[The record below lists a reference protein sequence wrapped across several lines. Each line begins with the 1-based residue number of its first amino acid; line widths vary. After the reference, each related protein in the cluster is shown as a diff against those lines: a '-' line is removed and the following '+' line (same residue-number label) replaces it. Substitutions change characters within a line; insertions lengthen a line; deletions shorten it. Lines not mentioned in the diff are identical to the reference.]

1 MFVGIVRIDLHLP
14 GASSLKDKRSIVT
27 GLKERIRQRAR
38 ASVAEVDHQEL
49 WQRAALGVAV
59 VSGERRQVDEL
70 LQTVRN
76 QVMATPGA
84 ELLEWQEQSA

>member
-1 MFVGIVRIDLHLP
+1 MFVGIVRIELHLP

-38 ASVAEVDHQEL
+38 ASVAEVDHLEL

-70 LQTVRN
+70 LQTVRSL
-76 QVMATPGA
+76 VDATYGA
-84 ELLEWQEQSA
+84 ELLDWQEQSA